1 MEDQNGKDEGRAQR
15 SHKVAEGPWKT
26 SALNSAFE
34 LMHLKDKVTGKEVT
48 TKPYAAQQAG
58 DRANPVLSSWTDKG
72 EVEKDVVAKSMCSG
86 IRHM

>member
-1 MEDQNGKDEGRAQR
+1 MISGGRQQKGCGAHGVQLAWRLAWFVLKGRAGKVMEDQNGKDEGRAQR

-48 TKPYAAQQAG
+48 TKPYAA
-58 DRANPVLSSWTDKG
+58 
-72 EVEKDVVAKSMCSG
+72 
-86 IRHM
+86 